1 MLPLV
6 KDFHGK
12 SDKVNVL
19 DNHFTQLLNS
29 LSGIKTISS
38 LGSQQV
44 NKEDFIDLS
53 MRTIIENMEVEEA
66 SLYLLEGKSLNCVA
80 SLNWEQLMNNESS
93 LNNKAVSYLLTE
105 GIIGKTATNQQVV
118 HIQNCKVSDENLLI
132 YESNR
137 IAVGSLICAP
147 ISIKNTVL
155 GVLELTHPQ
164 PEHFQTWQE
173 HSIVIYTDLMA
184 MLLNNINLMTNMK
197 EIVDERTQDLN
208 HALLESEKLRARYE
222 EMSVIDPLTKLY
234 NRRFFFTEV
243 SSGLARAKRY
253 SQELNILLMDLDY
266 FKQVND
272 KYGHESG
279 DNVLIEVAKILNT
292 FTREGDTLARIGGEE
307 FVLALPHTDIEG
319 AVILAERIRS
329 TIESNKWQSN
339 GNVMEI
345 TISIGIAALAD
356 CHKEGFDENHVQVS
370 DILRNADLALYNV
383 KQNGRNGVK
392 SFSEIS

>member
-339 GNVMEI
+339 GNVMEV

>member
-1 MLPLV
+1 MCRQF
-6 KDFHGK
+6 K
-12 SDKVNVL
+12 
-19 DNHFTQLLNS
+19 
-29 LSGIKTISS
+29 
-38 LGSQQV
+38 LGTTY
-44 NKEDFIDLS
+44 E
-53 MRTIIENMEVEEA
+53 
-66 SLYLLEGKSLNCVA
+66 Y
-80 SLNWEQLMNNESS
+80 ESS